1 MSFTSQKTG
10 SVTLTEISTVPVTD
24 NESYMTDFLT
34 DEDKRRDRTC
44 SIIRRSTFRHIPST
58 FDTLSQELQII
69 RRVTPKVLIYDKDTV
84 EEKYYDS
91 IDNIPIIKNNE
102 CLWIDINGMHDKV
115 LLSSISR
122 RFKIHPLV
130 ILDIETNEQ
139 RTKLD
144 IFEDALFLVVKLI
157 YPDNIT
163 QKTHIEQIS
172 FYLKENILITF
183 QEKSNHIFDR
193 IKNRIR
199 QNKGRIRRSKID
211 YLFYSLIDTIV
222 DQYMDVLNIVNIKVE
237 AIDHQL
243 METLSRNT
251 LETIYDLK
259 RDMLDYRRLI
269 SPLKEIINRLQKEE
283 ETQIIQ
289 ESTIIYLKDLFD
301 HVVQVTDT
309 IDTYREMLASFIDYY
324 MMLNSNA
331 MNEVVKTLTIISTIF
346 IPLTFIVGIYGMN
359 FDKMPEL
366 RWQYGYFVVL
376 GFMALLTLI
385 MLAWFK
391 RKKWF

>member
-144 IFEDALFLVVKLI
+144 VFEDALFLVVKLI

-366 RWQYGYFVVL
+366 RWQYRYFVVL

>member
-144 IFEDALFLVVKLI
+144 VFEDALFLVVKLI